1 MGAARFILQLSIS
14 MVIAMIAI
22 VLVYVHS
29 TKDTSKTQESN
40 VVTSVVTSVVT
51 DSVVTDSVPSYIDAT
66 RSLSL
71 GEVYSITTYLIS
83 GDDFATVVLT
93 DGTECYC
100 DQAIA
105 RGLRD
110 AIDGANDKEFE
121 IRTNNDNEHEIV
133 CIN

>member
-1 MGAARFILQLSIS
+1 MTT
-14 MVIAMIAI
+14 I
-22 VLVYVHS
+22 VVSCV
-29 TKDTSKTQESN
+29 DTSADNASPTTASSY
-40 VVTSVVTSVVT
+40 VIP
-51 DSVVTDSVPSYIDAT
+51 DYIDAT

-71 GEVYSITTYLIS
+71 GEVHSITTYLIS

-121 IRTNNDNEHEIV
+121 IWTNNDNEHEIV

>member
-1 MGAARFILQLSIS
+1 MGAARFILQLSIN

-22 VLVYVHS
+22 VLVYVYS

-40 VVTSVVTSVVT
+40 VVT
-51 DSVVTDSVPSYIDAT
+51 SVVTDSVPSYIDAT

-71 GEVYSITTYLIS
+71 GEVHSITTYLIS

-100 DQAIA
+100 DQTIA
-105 RGLRD
+105 RDLRD

-121 IRTNNDNEHEIV
+121 LWTNNDNEHEIV

>member
-51 DSVVTDSVPSYIDAT
+51 DSVPSYIDDI

-71 GEVYSITTYLIS
+71 GEVHSITTYLIS
-83 GDDFATVVLT
+83 SDDFATVVLT
-93 DGTECYC
+93 NGTECYC

-105 RGLRD
+105 RDLRD

-121 IRTNNDNEHEIV
+121 IWTNNDNEHEIV

>member
-51 DSVVTDSVPSYIDAT
+51 DSVPSYIDDI

-71 GEVYSITTYLIS
+71 GEVHSITTYLIS

-110 AIDGANDKEFE
+110 AIDGVNDKEFE
-121 IRTNNDNEHEIV
+121 IWTNNDNEHEIV

>member
-1 MGAARFILQLSIS
+1 MKDIRFILWLSLFL
-14 MVIAMIAI
+14 VGAMTTI
-22 VLVYVHS
+22 VVSCV
-29 TKDTSKTQESN
+29 DTSA
-40 VVTSVVTSVVT
+40 
-51 DSVVTDSVPSYIDAT
+51 DSVNLTTASSYVIPDYIDAT

-71 GEVYSITTYLIS
+71 GEVHSITTYLIN

-105 RGLRD
+105 RDLRD

-121 IRTNNDNEHEIV
+121 IWTNNDNEHEIV

>member
-29 TKDTSKTQESN
+29 TKDASKTQESN
-40 VVTSVVTSVVT
+40 VVTSVVT
-51 DSVVTDSVPSYIDAT
+51 DSVPIYIDAT

-71 GEVYSITTYLIS
+71 GEVHSITTYLIS

-100 DQAIA
+100 DQTIA
-105 RGLRD
+105 RDLRD

-121 IRTNNDNEHEIV
+121 LWTNNDNEHEIV

>member
-29 TKDTSKTQESN
+29 TKDASKTQESN
-40 VVTSVVTSVVT
+40 VVT
-51 DSVVTDSVPSYIDAT
+51 SVVTDSVPSYIDAT

-71 GEVYSITTYLIS
+71 GEVHSITTYLIS

-100 DQAIA
+100 DQTIA
-105 RGLRD
+105 RDLRD
-110 AIDGANDKEFE
+110 AIDRANDKEFE
-121 IRTNNDNEHEIV
+121 LWTNNDNEHEIV

>member
-51 DSVVTDSVPSYIDAT
+51 DSVPSYIDDI

-71 GEVYSITTYLIS
+71 GEVHSITTYLINC
-83 GDDFATVVLT
+83 DDFATVVLT

-105 RGLRD
+105 RDLRD

-121 IRTNNDNEHEIV
+121 IWTNNDNEHEIV

>member
-51 DSVVTDSVPSYIDAT
+51 DSVPSYIDDI

-71 GEVYSITTYLIS
+71 GEVHSITTYLIS
-83 GDDFATVVLT
+83 SDDFATVVLT

-100 DQAIA
+100 DQTIA
-105 RGLRD
+105 RDLRD

-121 IRTNNDNEHEIV
+121 IWTNNDNEHEIV

>member
-51 DSVVTDSVPSYIDAT
+51 DSVPSYIDDI

-71 GEVYSITTYLIS
+71 GELHSITTYLIS

-105 RGLRD
+105 RDLRD

-121 IRTNNDNEHEIV
+121 IWTNNDNEHEIV

>member
-1 MGAARFILQLSIS
+1 MKDVRFILWLSLFL
-14 MVIAMIAI
+14 VGAMITI
-22 VLVYVHS
+22 VVSCV
-29 TKDTSKTQESN
+29 DTSA
-40 VVTSVVTSVVT
+40 
-51 DSVVTDSVPSYIDAT
+51 DSASPTTASPTTASSYVIPDYIDDI

-71 GEVYSITTYLIS
+71 GEVHSITTYFIS
-83 GDDFATVVLT
+83 SDDFATVVLT

-105 RGLRD
+105 RDLRD

-121 IRTNNDNEHEIV
+121 IWTNNDNEHEIV

>member
-29 TKDTSKTQESN
+29 TKDASKTQESN
-40 VVTSVVTSVVT
+40 VVTSI
-51 DSVVTDSVPSYIDAT
+51 VTDSVPSYIDAT

-71 GEVYSITTYLIS
+71 GEVHSITTYFIS

-100 DQAIA
+100 DQTIA
-105 RGLRD
+105 RDLRD

-121 IRTNNDNEHEIV
+121 LWTNNDNEHEIV

>member
-1 MGAARFILQLSIS
+1 MKDVRFILWLSLFLVGV
-14 MVIAMIAI
+14 MTTI
-22 VLVYVHS
+22 VVSCV
-29 TKDTSKTQESN
+29 DTSA
-40 VVTSVVTSVVT
+40 
-51 DSVVTDSVPSYIDAT
+51 DSASPTTASSYVIPNYIDDI

-71 GEVYSITTYLIS
+71 GEVHSITTYLIS
-83 GDDFATVVLT
+83 GDDFATVILT

-121 IRTNNDNEHEIV
+121 IWTNNDNEHEIV

>member
-40 VVTSVVTSVVT
+40 VVTSVVT
-51 DSVVTDSVPSYIDAT
+51 DSVPSYIDDI

-71 GEVYSITTYLIS
+71 GEVHSITTYLIS
-83 GDDFATVVLT
+83 SDDFATVVLT

-105 RGLRD
+105 RDLRD

-121 IRTNNDNEHEIV
+121 LWKNNDNEHEIV

>member
-40 VVTSVVTSVVT
+40 VVTSVVTSI
-51 DSVVTDSVPSYIDAT
+51 VTDSVPSYIDDI

-71 GEVYSITTYLIS
+71 GEIHSITTYLIS
-83 GDDFATVVLT
+83 SDDFATVVLT

-105 RGLRD
+105 RDLRD

-121 IRTNNDNEHEIV
+121 IWTNNDNEHEIV

>member
-40 VVTSVVTSVVT
+40 VVTSVVT
-51 DSVVTDSVPSYIDAT
+51 DSIPSYIDAT

-71 GEVYSITTYLIS
+71 GEVHSITTYLIS

-100 DQAIA
+100 DQTIA
-105 RGLRD
+105 RDLRD

-121 IRTNNDNEHEIV
+121 LWTNNDNEHEIV

>member
-1 MGAARFILQLSIS
+1 MKAVRFILQLSIN

-22 VLVYVHS
+22 VLVYVYS

-40 VVTSVVTSVVT
+40 VVT
-51 DSVVTDSVPSYIDAT
+51 SVVTDSVPSYIDAT

-71 GEVYSITTYLIS
+71 GEVHSITTYLIN

-100 DQAIA
+100 NQTIA
-105 RGLRD
+105 RDLRD
-110 AIDGANDKEFE
+110 AIDRANDKEFE
-121 IRTNNDNEHEIV
+121 LWTNNDNEHEIV

>member
-51 DSVVTDSVPSYIDAT
+51 DSVPSYIDDI

-71 GEVYSITTYLIS
+71 GEVHSITTYLIS
-83 GDDFATVVLT
+83 SDDFATVVLT

-105 RGLRD
+105 RDLRD

-121 IRTNNDNEHEIV
+121 LWKNNDNEYEIV

>member
-51 DSVVTDSVPSYIDAT
+51 DSVPSYIDDI

-83 GDDFATVVLT
+83 SDDFATVVLT

-121 IRTNNDNEHEIV
+121 IWTNNDNEHEIV

>member
-1 MGAARFILQLSIS
+1 MKAARFILQLSIS

-40 VVTSVVTSVVT
+40 VVTSVVT
-51 DSVVTDSVPSYIDAT
+51 DSVPSYIDAT

-71 GEVYSITTYLIS
+71 GEVHSITTYLIS

-100 DQAIA
+100 DQTIA
-105 RGLRD
+105 RDLRD

-121 IRTNNDNEHEIV
+121 LWTNNDNEHEIV

>member
-1 MGAARFILQLSIS
+1 MKAVRFILQLSIN

-22 VLVYVHS
+22 VLVYVYS

-40 VVTSVVTSVVT
+40 VVT
-51 DSVVTDSVPSYIDAT
+51 SVVTDSVPSYIDAT

-71 GEVYSITTYLIS
+71 GEVHSITTYLIS
-83 GDDFATVVLT
+83 SDEFATVVLA

-105 RGLRD
+105 RVLRD

-121 IRTNNDNEHEIV
+121 LWTNNDNEHEIV

>member
-51 DSVVTDSVPSYIDAT
+51 DSVPSYIDDI

-71 GEVYSITTYLIS
+71 GEVHSITTYLIS
-83 GDDFATVVLT
+83 GDDFATVT
-93 DGTECYC
+93 RNTQRIRYIQERC
-100 DQAIA
+100 
-105 RGLRD
+105 RGLLR
-110 AIDGANDKEFE
+110 
-121 IRTNNDNEHEIV
+121 IV
-133 CIN
+133 NLTMI

>member
-51 DSVVTDSVPSYIDAT
+51 DSVPSYIDDI

-71 GEVYSITTYLIS
+71 GEVHSITTYLIS
-83 GDDFATVVLT
+83 SDDFATVVLT

-105 RGLRD
+105 RDLRD

-121 IRTNNDNEHEIV
+121 IWTNNDNEYEIV

>member
-22 VLVYVHS
+22 VLVYVYS

-40 VVTSVVTSVVT
+40 VVTSI
-51 DSVVTDSVPSYIDAT
+51 VTDSVPSYIDAT

-71 GEVYSITTYLIS
+71 GEVHSITTYLIS

-100 DQAIA
+100 DQTIA
-105 RGLRD
+105 RDLRD
-110 AIDGANDKEFE
+110 AIDGVNDKEFE
-121 IRTNNDNEHEIV
+121 LWTNNDNEHEIV

>member
-29 TKDTSKTQESN
+29 TKDASKTQESN
-40 VVTSVVTSVVT
+40 VVT
-51 DSVVTDSVPSYIDAT
+51 SVVTDSVPSYIDAT

-71 GEVYSITTYLIS
+71 GEVHSITTYLIN

-105 RGLRD
+105 RDLRD

-121 IRTNNDNEHEIV
+121 LWTNNDNEHEIV

>member
-29 TKDTSKTQESN
+29 TKDASKTQESN
-40 VVTSVVTSVVT
+40 VVTSVVT
-51 DSVVTDSVPSYIDAT
+51 DSVPSYIDDI

-71 GEVYSITTYLIS
+71 GEVHSITTYLIN
-83 GDDFATVVLT
+83 GDDFAIVVLT

-105 RGLRD
+105 HILRD

-121 IRTNNDNEHEIV
+121 IWTNNDNEHEIV

>member
-40 VVTSVVTSVVT
+40 VVTSVVT
-51 DSVVTDSVPSYIDAT
+51 DSVPSYIDDI

-71 GEVYSITTYLIS
+71 GEVHSITTYLIS
-83 GDDFATVVLT
+83 SDDFATVVLT

-105 RGLRD
+105 RDLRD

-121 IRTNNDNEHEIV
+121 IWTNNDNEHEIV

>member
-1 MGAARFILQLSIS
+1 MKAVRFILQLSIN

-22 VLVYVHS
+22 VLVYVYS

-40 VVTSVVTSVVT
+40 VVT
-51 DSVVTDSVPSYIDAT
+51 SVVTDSVPSYIDAT

-71 GEVYSITTYLIS
+71 GEVHSITTYLIS
-83 GDDFATVVLT
+83 GDDFATVVLI

-100 DQAIA
+100 DQTIA
-105 RGLRD
+105 RDLRD
-110 AIDGANDKEFE
+110 AIDGVNDKEFE
-121 IRTNNDNEHEIV
+121 LWTNNDNEHEIV

>member
-1 MGAARFILQLSIS
+1 MRAAKFILQLSIN

-22 VLVYVHS
+22 VLVYVYS
-29 TKDTSKTQESN
+29 TKDASKTQESN
-40 VVTSVVTSVVT
+40 VVT
-51 DSVVTDSVPSYIDAT
+51 SVVTDSVPSYIDAT

-71 GEVYSITTYLIS
+71 GEVHSITTYLIS

-100 DQAIA
+100 DQTIA
-105 RGLRD
+105 RDLRD

-121 IRTNNDNEHEIV
+121 LWTNNDNEHEIV

>member
-51 DSVVTDSVPSYIDAT
+51 DSVPSYIDDI

-71 GEVYSITTYLIS
+71 GEVHSITTYLIS
-83 GDDFATVVLT
+83 SDDFATVVLT

-105 RGLRD
+105 RDLYN

-121 IRTNNDNEHEIV
+121 IWTNNDNEHEIV

>member
-1 MGAARFILQLSIS
+1 MKDVRFILWLSLFL
-14 MVIAMIAI
+14 VGAMSAI
-22 VLVYVHS
+22 VVSCV
-29 TKDTSKTQESN
+29 DTSAD
-40 VVTSVVTSVVT
+40 TSA
-51 DSVVTDSVPSYIDAT
+51 DSVNLTTASSYAIPDYIDAI

-71 GEVYSITTYLIS
+71 GEVHSITTYFIN

-105 RGLRD
+105 RSLRD

-121 IRTNNDNEHEIV
+121 IWTNNDNEHEIV

>member
-1 MGAARFILQLSIS
+1 MEAARFILQLSIS

-51 DSVVTDSVPSYIDAT
+51 DSVPSYIDDI

-71 GEVYSITTYLIS
+71 GEVHSITTYLIS
-83 GDDFATVVLT
+83 TDEFATVVLT

-105 RGLRD
+105 RDLRD
-110 AIDGANDKEFE
+110 AIDGVNDKEFE
-121 IRTNNDNEHEIV
+121 IWTNNDNEHEIV

>member
-1 MGAARFILQLSIS
+1 MRAARFILQLSIT

-40 VVTSVVTSVVT
+40 VVTSI
-51 DSVVTDSVPSYIDAT
+51 VTDSVPSYIDVT

-71 GEVYSITTYLIS
+71 GEVHSITTYLIS

-100 DQAIA
+100 DQTIA
-105 RGLRD
+105 RDLRD

-121 IRTNNDNEHEIV
+121 LWTNNDNEHEIV

>member
-51 DSVVTDSVPSYIDAT
+51 DSVPSYIDDI

-71 GEVYSITTYLIS
+71 GEVHSITTYLIS
-83 GDDFATVVLT
+83 SDDFATVVLT

-100 DQAIA
+100 DQTIA
-105 RGLRD
+105 RDLRD
-110 AIDGANDKEFE
+110 AIDGVNDKEFE
-121 IRTNNDNEHEIV
+121 IWTNNDNEHEIV

>member
-1 MGAARFILQLSIS
+1 MGAVRFILQLSIS

-51 DSVVTDSVPSYIDAT
+51 DSVPSYIDDI

-71 GEVYSITTYLIS
+71 GEVHSITTYLIS

-121 IRTNNDNEHEIV
+121 IWTNNDNEHEIV

>member
-1 MGAARFILQLSIS
+1 MRAARFILQLSIN

-22 VLVYVHS
+22 VLVYVYS
-29 TKDTSKTQESN
+29 TKDASKTQESN
-40 VVTSVVTSVVT
+40 VVTSVVT
-51 DSVVTDSVPSYIDAT
+51 DNVPSYIDAT

-83 GDDFATVVLT
+83 SDDFATVVLT

-105 RGLRD
+105 RSLRD

-121 IRTNNDNEHEIV
+121 IWTNNDNEHEIV

>member
-29 TKDTSKTQESN
+29 TKDASKTQESN
-40 VVTSVVTSVVT
+40 VVT
-51 DSVVTDSVPSYIDAT
+51 SVVTDSVPSYIDAT

-71 GEVYSITTYLIS
+71 GEVHSITTYLIS

-105 RGLRD
+105 RDLRD

-121 IRTNNDNEHEIV
+121 IWTNNDNEHEIV

>member
-1 MGAARFILQLSIS
+1 MRAARFILQLSIS

-40 VVTSVVTSVVT
+40 VVTSI
-51 DSVVTDSVPSYIDAT
+51 VTDSVPSYIDAT

-71 GEVYSITTYLIS
+71 GEVHSITTYLIS

-100 DQAIA
+100 DQTIA
-105 RGLRD
+105 RDLRD
-110 AIDGANDKEFE
+110 AIDGVNDKEFE
-121 IRTNNDNEHEIV
+121 LWTNNDNEHEIV

>member
-51 DSVVTDSVPSYIDAT
+51 DSVPSYIDDI

-71 GEVYSITTYLIS
+71 GEVHSITTYLIS
-83 GDDFATVVLT
+83 SDEFATVVLT

-105 RGLRD
+105 RDLRD
-110 AIDGANDKEFE
+110 AIDGVNDKEFE
-121 IRTNNDNEHEIV
+121 IWTNNDNEHEIV